1 MEPALGWDVL
11 GTGCEQGQSK
21 PTRGTSG
28 SSLVKFR
35 QGAPTRELYCKVPEP
50 VPWWELKAGLE
61 SQRWIC
67 RQEGEQP
74 C

>member
-1 MEPALGWDVL
+1 M
-11 GTGCEQGQSK
+11 
-21 PTRGTSG
+21 
-28 SSLVKFR
+28 VKFR

>member
-1 MEPALGWDVL
+1 MEPALG
-11 GTGCEQGQSK
+11 GTFWEQGVNKDKSK

-35 QGAPTRELYCKVPEP
+35 QGAPTQELHCQVPEP
-50 VPWWELKAGLE
+50 IRWWELKAGLE

-67 RQEGEQP
+67 RREGEQP
-74 C
+74 S